1 MNNRQTKTNN
11 SYLAEKINLRL
22 RHLPNKKSI
31 EVLDCFAGKSVI
43 WNRIKSKSNYNINV
57 IGIDKIKYG
66 NNLNGDNVKY
76 LKGMDLKRFDLIDLD
91 AYGIPFK
98 QLEIIF
104 NKGYRGIL
112 FITFI
117 QSMFGALPAKM
128 LNKLGYTK
136 TMIKR
141 CPTLFNKNGI
151 DKFKKYLAT
160 KGIKKIIII
169 SKKNKNYI
177 CIMPKTVEA

>member
-104 NKGYRGIL
+104 K
-112 FITFI
+112 
-117 QSMFGALPAKM
+117 K
-128 LNKLGYTK
+128 K
-136 TMIKR
+136 KR
-141 CPTLFNKNGI
+141 
-151 DKFKKYLAT
+151 
-160 KGIKKIIII
+160 
-169 SKKNKNYI
+169 
-177 CIMPKTVEA
+177 EQ